1 MSYSTQGASNRQIY
15 DCCAYAQALQQSVDP
30 LQYDLYFGA
39 VENCNKC
46 IDDKAWF
53 KQDREI
59 VDIESE
65 LWNITRPL
73 TNCSGYKYNPNC
85 KTGPNCVS
93 TFDPNAPRILSPSLC
108 PIVYNNIPVQTSS
121 GYTVPN
127 PANICL
133 NKNDYRNADDVDTFE
148 QWVEGNKAIL
158 GNNSNPENVF
168 MFMNACSNKPL
179 YQGEK
184 EKVNPYMLN
193 NYNSASVGNPVAQGI
208 PFPRMGYNLDEKVP
222 IRPEGLMNDNLRMG
236 ELSQQ
241 MMYGSNNMN
250 AEMNPQFGEARLQ
263 AKRDQQFSEAR
274 LQAKRSDPMG
284 MRLPMMSTKGKMS
297 SNSKQLFDSDNESVY
312 DSDGEYSSV

>member
-46 IDDKAWF
+46 IDKKAWF

-59 VDIESE
+59 VDIESD

-73 TNCSGYKYNPNC
+73 TKCDGYKYNPNC

-108 PIVYNNIPVQTSS
+108 PIVYNNIPVQTNS

-133 NKNDYRNADDVDTFE
+133 AKNDYRKAEDVDTFE
-148 QWVEGNKAIL
+148 QWTQGNKAIL
-158 GNNSNPENVF
+158 GNNADPQNVF
-168 MFMNACSNKPL
+168 MFMNACANKPL
-179 YQGEK
+179 YSGEE
-184 EKVNPYMLN
+184 EKVRPYMMDV
-193 NYNSASVGNPVAQGI
+193 YNSAPTSKPVPQGV
-208 PFPRMGYNLDEKVP
+208 PFPRMGYDLDQRVP
-222 IRPEGLMNDNLRMG
+222 VPPEGLMNNNLRMG
-236 ELSQQ
+236 EESQQ
-241 MMYGSNNMN
+241 MMFGSNNMN
-250 AEMNPQFGEARLQ
+250 AMMEAQGEARLQ
-263 AKRDQQFSEAR
+263 AKRGGNGMPS
-274 LQAKRSDPMG
+274 G
-284 MRLPMMSTKGKMS
+284 MRLPMMATKGKMGANPS
-297 SNSKQLFDSDNESVY
+297 QLFESDNESVY
-312 DSDGEYSSV
+312 DSDGEYESV